1 MRAASSAAQR
11 ASAASLS
18 SEEYEMKTSWAI
30 GRFKLNA
37 DWNPLRASRPRQE
50 RRSLFRTSRGKT
62 VERQAV
68 ESLDVVGGLVVD
80 EPPPNPA
87 SCNCF
92 LFRKTLRRYRHA
104 RHLLRA
110 LFERGGLTLQIRECF
125 TGEMERAGDQNW
137 CGSHL
142 SLCECFINRWSD
154 RVGE

>member
-80 EPPPNPA
+80 NP
-87 SCNCF
+87 
-92 LFRKTLRRYRHA
+92 RRSEEHTSELQSQSNLVCR
-104 RHLLRA
+104 LL
-110 LFERGGLTLQIRECF
+110 LEKQT
-125 TGEMERAGDQNW
+125 EMSKW
-137 CGSHL
+137 L
-142 SLCECFINRWSD
+142 
-154 RVGE
+154 V